1 MNYIQ
6 EYYDTIES
14 GQRNAGRF
22 EKLLAKYLVDGLND
36 GLFWYDEQEAEDDI
50 EWIETHCFHTEG
62 ALAPNNIELELWEKW
77 IVSSMFAI
85 KENGKNK
92 RQFRETLLVVA
103 RKNGKSLIA
112 TCIAKL
118 VFEKLGGYGAKLY
131 CTAPK
136 LDQAD
141 IIYDNVWLM
150 TQLDPE
156 WQEEEQKIRD
166 SIVGHNRKEYDDSNH
181 TKKRVKDIYKPS
193 TNTSMKKVAF
203 NDRKNDGFNPS
214 LIICDEIS
222 SWVGEKG
229 LKNYEVWKSAC
240 GAREMGDNPSIILS
254 CTTSGY
260 INDSIYDELIKR
272 STRFLMGESNETKL
286 LPFIFMIDDVDN
298 WKDIKE
304 LEKSNP
310 NLDVSV
316 TSDYLKE
323 EIAIAEGSS
332 SKKAE
337 FLTKYCNIK
346 QNSSLAWLSS
356 EDIKKACGE
365 PLSLDKFR
373 SHYCVAGID
382 LSQTTDLTCACIV
395 VQEVEELYI
404 IAKFFLP
411 FEKIDEAKERDGLP
425 YQRYIEE
432 GWLMPS
438 GENFVDY
445 RDCFNWLVEMVEE
458 YELLPLMVGYDRYS
472 AQYLIQDLNN
482 YGFRT
487 DDVYQG
493 ENLYGVLKEFEGLL
507 KDGKIHIGNND
518 LLKVHF
524 LNSAI
529 KMSVERGRGKLI
541 KLNPSDHID
550 GMAAVADAF
559 CVRQK
564 WWDTLGAQL
573 RNE

>member
-1 MNYIQ
+1 MNYIE
-6 EYYDTIES
+6 EYYKQIKNNQIVVGEWIEKVYERIVN
-14 GQRNAGRF
+14 GIAGGDFLFDEPKADNA
-22 EKLLAKYLVDGLND
+22 V
-36 GLFWYDEQEAEDDI
+36 
-50 EWIETHCFHTEG
+50 EWIETHCFHSEG
-62 ALAPNNIELELWEKW
+62 ALAPNSFKLELWQKALVSAIFG
-77 IVSSMFAI
+77 IVDV
-85 KENGKNK
+85 NGL
-92 RQFRETLLVVA
+92 RQFREVVLVVA
-103 RKNGKSLIA
+103 RKNGKSLLA
-112 TCIAKL
+112 SAIAKYIWYRD
-118 VFEKLGGYGAKLY
+118 GYGTRVY
-131 CTAPK
+131 CIAPK
-136 LDQAD
+136 LEQAD
-141 IIYDNVWLM
+141 IIYQDIWQH
-150 TQLDPE
+150 TILDPE
-156 WQEEEQKIRD
+156 WQQLKEEIDNSRDMHNKKQK
-166 SIVGHNRKEYDDSNH
+166 SADDLA
-181 TKKRVKDIYKPS
+181 KRRQSDFYIPS
-193 TNTSMKKVAF
+193 TNSSVKKVAF
-203 NDRKNDGFNPS
+203 ASKRSDGYNPS
-214 LIICDEIS
+214 LTICDEIA
-222 SWVGEKG
+222 SWEGDKG
-229 LKNYEVWKSAC
+229 LKQYEVMKSGM
-240 GAREMGDNPSIILS
+240 GARQQALLIS
-254 CTTSGY
+254 CSTSGY
-260 INDSIYDELIKR
+260 VNDSIYDELIKR
-272 STRFLMGESNETKL
+272 GTRYLLGESKETRL
-286 LPFIFMIDDVDN
+286 LPIFYMIDDVEKWN
-298 WKDIKE
+298 DIEE
-304 LEKSNP
+304 LKKSNP

-323 EIAIAEGSS
+323 EIAVAEGSS

-373 SHYCVAGID
+373 SHYCVSGID

-395 VQEVEELYI
+395 VQEGEELYI

-411 FEKIDEAKERDGLP
+411 SEKIDEAKERDGLP